1 MPKWMQTPGEAIMI
15 KAITAVA
22 AAAFIAALAI
32 VLPGMVPPVSANT
45 PDQAGAQQP
54 AVKGDRLPIHP
65 LGDTCS
71 QRAWPYYDR
80 ACLFETRWQGDTRKV
95 RLVTTDRLEPTVR

>member
-1 MPKWMQTPGEAIMI
+1 MI
-15 KAITAVA
+15 KAITAIA
-22 AAAFIAALAI
+22 AAALIAALATT
-32 VLPGMVPPVSANT
+32 LPGMVAAVSANT

-65 LGDTCS
+65 LGGACS

-80 ACLFETRWQGDTRKV
+80 SCLFEARWQGDMRKV
-95 RLVTTDRLEPTVR
+95 RVVTTDRLDPKAR